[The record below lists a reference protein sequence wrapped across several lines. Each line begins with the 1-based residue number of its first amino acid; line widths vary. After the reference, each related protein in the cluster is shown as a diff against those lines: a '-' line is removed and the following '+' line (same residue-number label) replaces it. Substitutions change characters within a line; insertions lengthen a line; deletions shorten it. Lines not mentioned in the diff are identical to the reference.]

1 VVAIPFTIP
10 PPNKIAGVSTGLT
23 ADLDSLYNAAGVLT
37 LWNVQNAAY
46 SGGAAGD
53 GTTDDTAA
61 VQAAITACQS
71 AGGGTVWF
79 PPGTYIVTGL
89 TITGSDVT
97 LRGSGIGATIISLKN
112 SSNTSVIAVSG
123 TGTVNVHVE
132 DLSIEGNKAN
142 QSGTSHGI
150 SISTPYSVTDT
161 QHRIASVDINSVLTD
176 GISITGDTRVVRLFH
191 VRVKQAGGSGYNM
204 AGSDHQVI
212 GCIADA
218 CVNHGFVVY
227 AGDPMFVG
235 CKAFYC
241 DSAVNGSAGF
251 RVEGTGCYFTACE
264 AQNNN
269 ENGWTIIGTAAQI
282 LLEGCTA
289 TSNGTNFAG
298 AGSGVQVANAT
309 NVSIVGGLFTE
320 IPGGKQVYGISLTG
334 TTTNTR
340 ALGFTSYGN
349 VTGPYNDAS
358 SGTNYLEVV
367 SKAAATTAV
376 TDTANTI
383 ASLGSLSVSA
393 QDVAKG
399 TRYVIRAFGT
409 LSTAVSPG
417 TFTCD
422 LRWGGTGGTLLISAV
437 TTTDSAAL
445 AASLSAVPVL
455 IEAEVTFVTA
465 TTCVA
470 WLRVTWRNAT
480 TAATAPTVIL
490 KTITSPVTVTT
501 SSAQLLSLDWTWS
514 LTGCSVTIASSAFE
528 RVS

>member
-1 VVAIPFTIP
+1 VAAIPFTIP
-10 PPNKIAGVSTGLT
+10 PSNKVAGVSTGLT
-23 ADLDSLYNAAGVLT
+23 ADLDSLYNAAAVLT

-61 VQAAITACQS
+61 VQAAITACQN
-71 AGGGTVWF
+71 AGGGTVFF

-97 LRGSGIGATIISLKN
+97 LRGSGIGASIISLKN
-112 SSNTSVIAVSG
+112 SSNASVIAISG

-132 DLSIEGNKAN
+132 DLSIEGNKAG
-142 QSGTSHGI
+142 QAGTSHGI
-150 SISTPYSVTDT
+150 SVNTPYSSTDT
-161 QHRIASVDINSVLTD
+161 QHRIANTDINSTLTD
-176 GISITGDTRVVRLFH
+176 GINITGDTRVVRLFH
-191 VRVKQAGGSGYNM
+191 VRVRQAGGSGYNM

-218 CVNHGFVVY
+218 CANHGFVIF

-241 DSAVNGSAGF
+241 DSAQNGSAGF
-251 RVEGTGCYFTACE
+251 RVEGTGCYFSACE

-282 LLEGCTA
+282 LLEGCA
-289 TSNGTNFAG
+289 GTSNGTAFAG
-298 AGSGVQVANAT
+298 AGSGVQVANAV
-309 NVSIVGGLFTE
+309 NVSIDGGLFTE
-320 IPGGKQVYGISLTG
+320 IPGGRQVYGISLTG
-334 TTTNTR
+334 TTSNVR
-340 ALGFTSYGN
+340 ALGFTAYGN

-376 TDTANTI
+376 TVANSAAI
-383 ASLGSLSVSA
+383 ASLGSLNVPA
-393 QDVAKG
+393 QDVAKAA
-399 TRYVIRAFGT
+399 RYVIRAFGT
-409 LSTAVSPG
+409 LGTTTSAPTATV
-417 TFTCD
+417 D
-422 LRWGGTGGTLLISAV
+422 LRWGGTGGTLLLSAV
-437 TTTDSAAL
+437 TGTDGPAL
-445 AASLSAVPVL
+445 AISLSAVPVL
-455 IEAEVTFVTA
+455 IEGEVTFITA

-470 WLRVTWRNAT
+470 WIRMTWRSGT
-480 TAATAPTVIL
+480 TINSVL
-490 KTITSPVTVTT
+490 KAITSAVTVTT

-514 LTGCSVTIASSAFE
+514 AANAANTITIASSAFE